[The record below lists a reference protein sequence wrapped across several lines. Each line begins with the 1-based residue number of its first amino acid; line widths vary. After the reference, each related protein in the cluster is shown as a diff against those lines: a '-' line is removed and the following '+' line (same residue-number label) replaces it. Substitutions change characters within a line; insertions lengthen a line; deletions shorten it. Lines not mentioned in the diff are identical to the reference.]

1 VAALACLH
9 DTDDQQRAIATVISD
24 LARPGL
30 GHPGAPGA
38 FSVRRMAMRTQTRAA
53 GHAGPGGTA
62 AGAEAGSV
70 LAGLKTSREGLTAA
84 EAARRLVEN
93 GPNAI
98 PGEHRSLLAE
108 LGSFFWGPIPWMI
121 EVALILS
128 AILRHWADTVI
139 VGVLLVFNAGV
150 GFWQERTAADA
161 VAALKSQLAL
171 RAMVCRDGVWAEV
184 DAAGLVPGDVVRI
197 RLGDIIP
204 ADVVL
209 LDGDYLR
216 VDQSALTGESLP
228 ADKHPGDVAYSGS
241 VAVQGSMTAVVT
253 ATGQAT
259 YFGKTTKLVATAQPV
274 SHFQKAVLMI
284 GDYLIWLSLAL
295 VVLLVVVE
303 IFRGAKILT
312 LVQFALILTVAAI
325 PVAMPAVLSVT
336 MAVGAVALSKMKAIV
351 TRLESIE
358 EMAGMDVL
366 CSDKTGTL
374 TQNKLTLADPEPAD
388 GISAQEV
395 ILAAALASQ
404 PGTTDAIDQAVIAAA
419 GGTDGLA
426 GYEQLRFTPFD
437 PVTKRTQAQVTR
449 DGAAFTVTK
458 GAPQVVLGLCG
469 LDSAAP
475 GNGPLDRA
483 AAAVTALAG
492 RGYRTLGVARRD
504 GGGPW
509 RFLGLLPLAD
519 PPRADSAETIADAA
533 AHGVKVK
540 MLTGDNTAIAAEIAG
555 QVGLG
560 RQIVPAGDLLAGS
573 DSGHVSPAAAE
584 RIDVVDGFAEVFPEH
599 KFAIVK
605 ALQDRGH
612 IVGMTGDGVNDAP
625 ALKQA
630 DTGIAVQGATDA
642 ARAAADLVLTAP
654 GLSVIV
660 AAVEQARQIFERMN
674 SYAIYRVTETIR
686 IVLFVVAAMLAF
698 SFYPITA
705 ILIILLALFN
715 DLPIM
720 TIAVDNTPVDPQPVR
735 WDMRRVLTTATVL
748 GALGV
753 VQTFGLLALAELWL
767 HLDIA
772 QIQSLIFL
780 KLAIAGHLTLFV
792 ARARGPFWARPW
804 PAPAMIWSAV
814 GTKLLATLLVGFGLG
829 LITPIS
835 WPLIAF
841 TWCYCI
847 CWVFVGDAAKL
858 AVYHHLSGTGPSHQ
872 KFLHRLHEH
881 LYPVHD
887 RQAATGP
894 LDAPASGSRSGGR
907 AAMITQR

>member
-1 VAALACLH
+1 
-9 DTDDQQRAIATVISD
+9 
-24 LARPGL
+24 
-30 GHPGAPGA
+30 
-38 FSVRRMAMRTQTRAA
+38 MAMGTDTKA
-53 GHAGPGGTA
+53 GGRSGPAQAGLAGGTA
-62 AGAEAGSV
+62 AGADADSV
-70 LAGLKTSREGLTAA
+70 LAGLKTSRQGLTAA
-84 EAARRLVEN
+84 EAARRLAET

-98 PGEHRSLLAE
+98 PEEHRSLLAE

-128 AILRHWADTVI
+128 AVLRHWADTII

-150 GFWQERTAADA
+150 GFWQEHTAADA

-171 RAMVCRDGVWAEV
+171 RAMVCRDGTWAEV

-204 ADVVL
+204 ADVML

-228 ADKHPGDVAYSGS
+228 ADKHPGDAAYSGS

-274 SHFQKAVLMI
+274 SHFQKAVLTI

-295 VVLLVVVE
+295 IAVLVLVE
-303 IFRGAKILT
+303 LFRGAKVLT
-312 LVQFALILTVAAI
+312 LLQFALILTVAAI

-374 TQNKLTLADPEPAD
+374 TQNKLTLADPVPA
-388 GISAQEV
+388 GGTS
-395 ILAAALASQ
+395 ALASQ
-404 PGTTDAIDQAVIAAA
+404 PGTADAIDKAVIAAA
-419 GGTDGLA
+419 GGEAALA
-426 GYEQLRFTPFD
+426 GYDQARFIPFD
-437 PVTKRTQAQVTR
+437 PVSKRTEAQVTR
-449 DGAAFTVTK
+449 DGAAFAVTK
-458 GAPQVVLGLCG
+458 GAPQVVLGLCRQG
-469 LDSAAP
+469 GGAPASAPP
-475 GNGPLDRA
+475 GRA
-483 AAAVTALAG
+483 AAAVTELAG
-492 RGYRTLGVARRD
+492 RGYRTLCVARRD
-504 GGGPW
+504 GDGPW
-509 RFLGLLPLAD
+509 RYLGLLPLAD
-519 PPRADSAETIADAA
+519 PPRPDSAETIADAA
-533 AHGVKVK
+533 GHGVTVK

-555 QVGLG
+555 QIGLG
-560 RQIVPAGDLLAGS
+560 KRIEPAAGLLATRE
-573 DSGHVSPAAAE
+573 DGHVSKAAQE
-584 RIDVVDGFAEVFPEH
+584 RIEAVDGYAEVFPEH

-630 DTGIAVQGATDA
+630 DTGVAVQGATDA

-660 AAVEQARQIFERMN
+660 AAIEQARKIFERMN

-686 IVLFVVAAMLAF
+686 IVLFVVAAMVAF
-698 SFYPITA
+698 NFYPITA

-720 TIAVDNTPVDPQPVR
+720 TIAVDNTPVDPQPAR

-748 GALGV
+748 GGVGV
-753 VQTFGLLALAELWL
+753 VETFLILALAKLWL
-767 HLDIA
+767 HLDIT

-780 KLAIAGHLTLFV
+780 KLAVAGHLTLFV

-814 GTKLLATLLVGFGLG
+814 ATKILATLLVGFGLG
-829 LITPIS
+829 LITAIS

-841 TWCYCI
+841 TWGYCI
-847 CWVFVGDAAKL
+847 FWVFIEDAAKL
-858 AVYHHLSGTGPSHQ
+858 AVYRHLGHTGPSRQ
-872 KFLHRLHEH
+872 KFLRRLQEH
-881 LYPVHD
+881 LHPG
-887 RQAATGP
+887 A
-894 LDAPASGSRSGGR
+894 
-907 AAMITQR
+907 

>member
-1 VAALACLH
+1 MGA
-9 DTDDQQRAIATVISD
+9 DTQATGRAGD
-24 LARPGL
+24 
-30 GHPGAPGA
+30 
-38 FSVRRMAMRTQTRAA
+38 A
-53 GHAGPGGTA
+53 GQV
-62 AGAEAGSV
+62 AGAIPAAADADTV
-70 LAGLKTSREGLTAA
+70 LAGLKTGRQGLTAA
-84 EAARRLVEN
+84 EAARRLAET
-93 GPNAI
+93 GPNAL
-98 PGEHRSLLAE
+98 PEEHRSLLAE

-128 AILRHWADTVI
+128 AILRHWADTII
-139 VGVLLVFNAGV
+139 VGVLLAFNAGV

-171 RAMVCRDGVWAEV
+171 RAMVRRDGTWAEMG
-184 DAAGLVPGDVVRI
+184 AAGLVPGDVVRI

-209 LDGDYLR
+209 LDGEYLR
-216 VDQSALTGESLP
+216 VDQSAQTRETLP
-228 ADKHPGDVAYSGS
+228 ADNHPGDAAYSGS

-259 YFGKTTKLVATAQPV
+259 YFGKTTRLVATAQPV
-274 SHFQKAVLMI
+274 SHFQKAVLTI

-295 VVLLVVVE
+295 VAVLVFVE
-303 IFRGAKILT
+303 LFRGAKVLT
-312 LVQFALILTVAAI
+312 LLQFALILTVAAI

-374 TQNKLTLADPEPAD
+374 TQNKLTLATPVPAD
-388 GISAQEV
+388 GIPPEQV

-404 PGTTDAIDQAVIAAA
+404 PGTTDAIDKAVLDGA
-419 GGTDGLA
+419 GGQDALA
-426 GYEQLRFTPFD
+426 RYRQLRFTPFD
-437 PVTKRTQAQVTR
+437 PVSKRTEAQVTG
-449 DGAAFTVTK
+449 DGGSFTVTK

-469 LDSAAP
+469 HDGVPPGDAASLDSAA
-475 GNGPLDRA
+475 A
-483 AAAVTALAG
+483 SVTELAG
-492 RGYRTLGVARRD
+492 RGYRTLGVARRE
-504 GGGPW
+504 GEGPW
-509 RFLGLLPLAD
+509 RYLGLLPLAD
-519 PPRADSAETIADAA
+519 PPRPDSARTIAEAA
-533 AHGVKVK
+533 THGVTVK

-560 RQIVPAGDLLAGS
+560 TRIEPAARALAGRE
-573 DSGHVSPAAAE
+573 DGQAGKAE
-584 RIDVVDGFAEVFPEH
+584 EPIEAVDGYAEVFPEH

-630 DTGIAVQGATDA
+630 DTGVAVQGATDA

-660 AAVEQARQIFERMN
+660 AAIEQARKIFERMN

-686 IVLFVVAAMLAF
+686 IVLFVVAAMVAF
-698 SFYPITA
+698 NFYPITA

-720 TIAVDNTPVDPQPVR
+720 TIAVDNTPVDPEPAR
-735 WDMRRVLTTATVL
+735 WDMRRVLTTSTVL
-748 GALGV
+748 GGVGV
-753 VQTFGLLALAELWL
+753 VETFGILALAKLWL
-767 HLDIA
+767 HLDIT

-780 KLAIAGHLTLFV
+780 KLAVAGHLTLFV

-814 GTKLLATLLVGFGLG
+814 VTKALATLLVGFGLG
-829 LITPIS
+829 LITAIS

-841 TWCYCI
+841 TWGYCVF
-847 CWVFVGDAAKL
+847 WVFIEDAAKL
-858 AVYHHLSGTGPSHQ
+858 AVYRHLAHTGPSRQ
-872 KFLHRLHEH
+872 KFLHRLQEH
-881 LYPVHD
+881 LHP
-887 RQAATGP
+887 AA
-894 LDAPASGSRSGGR
+894 
-907 AAMITQR
+907 